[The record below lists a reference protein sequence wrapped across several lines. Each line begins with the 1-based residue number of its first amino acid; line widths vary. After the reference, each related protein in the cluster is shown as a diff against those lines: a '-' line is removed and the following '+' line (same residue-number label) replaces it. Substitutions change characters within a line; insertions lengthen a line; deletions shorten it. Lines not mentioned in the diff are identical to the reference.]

1 MNRTIYSIIY
11 LLRILEKNERDKQE
25 MSINIALVVSLIRK
39 LRGKILDIVAN
50 EREREGETGGLEQ
63 NLDWA
68 GFVQIKQTIR
78 L

>member
-1 MNRTIYSIIY
+1 MRGTRNI
-11 LLRILEKNERDKQE
+11 DKF
-25 MSINIALVVSLIRK
+25 ALVVSLIRK

-50 EREREGETGGLEQ
+50 ERERERETGGLEQ